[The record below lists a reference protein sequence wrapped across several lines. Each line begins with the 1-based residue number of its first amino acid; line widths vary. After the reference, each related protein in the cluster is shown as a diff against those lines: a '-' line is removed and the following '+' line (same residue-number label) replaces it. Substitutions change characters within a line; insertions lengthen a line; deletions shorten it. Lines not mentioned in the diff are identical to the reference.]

1 MARKYLPFIS
11 VRTASA
17 KGMFSSSSAFGAA
30 ARAVGVGVV
39 GVVGVDAVA
48 GAGFGAA
55 LGADKGVSAGSDA
68 TLLCAFCVIAAWG
81 VAYATHSMPA
91 HSIRALVVVKN
102 STQDRGFISVLCI
115 LV

>member
-1 MARKYLPFIS
+1 
-11 VRTASA
+11 
-17 KGMFSSSSAFGAA
+17 MFSSSSALGAA

-39 GVVGVDAVA
+39 GVVGVGAVA

-81 VAYATHSMPA
+81 GLHM
-91 HSIRALVVVKN
+91 RR
-102 STQDRGFISVLCI
+102 TQCPHIA
-115 LV
+115 